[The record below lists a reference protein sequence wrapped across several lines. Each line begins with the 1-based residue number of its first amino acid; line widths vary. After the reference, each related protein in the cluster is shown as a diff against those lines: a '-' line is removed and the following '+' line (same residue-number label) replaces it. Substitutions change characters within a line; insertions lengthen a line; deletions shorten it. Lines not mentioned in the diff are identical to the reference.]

1 MFLEAS
7 LYCSFAP
14 SSVLAVM
21 AAAGGIALDELL
33 ATAVTGALKRRLTAP
48 RRDRVSATRLKLH
61 KSGNNTRVALT
72 ESHQLTV
79 RRHRM
84 AEYTLPDLPYDY
96 GALEPH
102 ISGKIMELHHDKHHN
117 TYVTGLN
124 TAIDALAEARE
135 QDTIG
140 TTALLWEKN
149 LAFNYGGHI
158 NHSVF
163 WHNLSPDGGDK
174 PTGEL
179 ASAIDRDFGSFDLF
193 QKHFTSVATTIQG
206 SGWAILGVDTL
217 AQKLRIFQLY
227 DQQANVPLGIVPVVM
242 LDMWEHAF
250 YLDYL
255 NVKPDYVK
263 AWWNVVNWADAAQR
277 FEKAQGVS
285 LV

>member
-1 MFLEAS
+1 
-7 LYCSFAP
+7 
-14 SSVLAVM
+14 
-21 AAAGGIALDELL
+21 
-33 ATAVTGALKRRLTAP
+33 
-48 RRDRVSATRLKLH
+48 
-61 KSGNNTRVALT
+61 
-72 ESHQLTV
+72 
-79 RRHRM
+79 M

-135 QDTIG
+135 KDTIG
-140 TTALLWEKN
+140 TTVGLWTQN

-158 NHSVF
+158 NHSFF
-163 WHNLSPDGGDK
+163 WKNLSPDGGDK
-174 PTGEL
+174 PEGAL
-179 ASAIDRDFGSFDLF
+179 ASEIDAAFGSFERF
-193 QKHFTSVATTIQG
+193 QKHFTSAATTIQG
-206 SGWAILGVDTL
+206 SGWAFLGFDTL
-217 AQKLRIFQLY
+217 AQTLRVFQLH
-227 DQQANVPLGIVPVVM
+227 DQQANVPIGIVPIVG

-277 FEKAQGVS
+277 FEGAKGMHVI
-285 LV
+285 